1 MISAVHLLVERPHVE
16 AARSLEHCLFRRV
29 FSAAPVATSSFVLK
43 ANASLADICHGRRE
57 WVRLVLAGFSVAE
70 VSVKSAM
77 RSARR
82 YRYSTASPRRKP
94 LYVSVF

>member
-1 MISAVHLLVERPHVE
+1 MSRPLD
-16 AARSLEHCLFRRV
+16 RLNIV

-43 ANASLADICHGRRE
+43 ANASLANICHGRRE
-57 WVRLVLAGFSVAE
+57 WVRLVPAGFSVAE

-82 YRYSTASPRRKP
+82 YRYSTASPRRKS
-94 LYVSVF
+94 LYVSVFLTAERKMAINW